1 MGQTKAPKAL
11 QTLLFYYP
19 IGRDEIFF
27 CLLIFSQHFD
37 CSRTEV
43 AEVVFKHFILFG
55 LFYLPTKDFLDKKK
69 NKAKSPLLILHL
81 SQTILYSFHNS
92 IKFQKGHQKNYTICL
107 HSQYL
112 FHTTSVCPFMQPILK
127 ENSRKDNGKIRQ
139 KKPSKSLFCFVVIHI
154 CYDSLAS

>member
-43 AEVVFKHFILFG
+43 AEVVFKHFIPFG

-92 IKFQKGHQKNYTICL
+92 INFQNGHKKTYTICL
-107 HSQYL
+107 QFCVFISYNICL
-112 FHTTSVCPFMQPILK
+112 SIYATNIK
-127 ENSRKDNGKIRQ
+127 RKL
-139 KKPSKSLFCFVVIHI
+139 SKR
-154 CYDSLAS
+154 

>member
-43 AEVVFKHFILFG
+43 AEVVFKHFIPFG

-92 IKFQKGHQKNYTICL
+92 INFQNGHKKKHTICL
-107 HSQYL
+107 Q
-112 FHTTSVCPFMQPILK
+112 FSVFISYNICLSIYATNIKIKL
-127 ENSRKDNGKIRQ
+127 SKDNGKIR
-139 KKPSKSLFCFVVIHI
+139 
-154 CYDSLAS
+154 

>member
-43 AEVVFKHFILFG
+43 AEVVFKHFIPFG

-92 IKFQKGHQKNYTICL
+92 INFQNGHKKTYTICL
-107 HSQYL
+107 Q
-112 FHTTSVCPFMQPILK
+112 FSVFISYNICLSTYATNIK
-127 ENSRKDNGKIRQ
+127 RKL
-139 KKPSKSLFCFVVIHI
+139 SKR
-154 CYDSLAS
+154 

>member
-43 AEVVFKHFILFG
+43 AEVVFKHFIPFG

-92 IKFQKGHQKNYTICL
+92 INFQNGHKKTYTICL
-107 HSQYL
+107 QFSKFVSYNICL
-112 FHTTSVCPFMQPILK
+112 SIYATNIK
-127 ENSRKDNGKIRQ
+127 RKL
-139 KKPSKSLFCFVVIHI
+139 SKR
-154 CYDSLAS
+154 

>member
-43 AEVVFKHFILFG
+43 AEVVFKHFIPFG

-92 IKFQKGHQKNYTICL
+92 INFQNGHKKTYTICL
-107 HSQYL
+107 Q
-112 FHTTSVCPFMQPILK
+112 FSVFISYNICLSIYATNIK
-127 ENSRKDNGKIRQ
+127 RKL
-139 KKPSKSLFCFVVIHI
+139 SKR
-154 CYDSLAS
+154 

>member
-43 AEVVFKHFILFG
+43 AEVVFKHFIPFG

-69 NKAKSPLLILHL
+69 NKAKSPLLILLL

-92 IKFQKGHQKNYTICL
+92 INFQNGHKKPTLFVYILSIYFIYNICL
-107 HSQYL
+107 SIYATNIKRKL
-112 FHTTSVCPFMQPILK
+112 S
-127 ENSRKDNGKIRQ
+127 KDNGKIR
-139 KKPSKSLFCFVVIHI
+139 
-154 CYDSLAS
+154 